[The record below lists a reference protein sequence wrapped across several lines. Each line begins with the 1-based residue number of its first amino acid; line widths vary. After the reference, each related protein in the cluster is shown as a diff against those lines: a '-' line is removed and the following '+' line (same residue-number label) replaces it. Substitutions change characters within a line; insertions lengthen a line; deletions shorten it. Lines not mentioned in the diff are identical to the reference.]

1 METLGTVAPIVIGIA
16 LAVVVGILLFG
27 VVSMAIGG
35 KFDQK
40 WSNKLMRMR
49 VLAQAGVLV
58 LLGILWLILRD

>member
-1 METLGTVAPIVIGIA
+1 MNTLGTVAPIVIGVA
-16 LAVVVGILLFG
+16 LALVVGILLFG

-49 VLAQAGVLV
+49 VLAQAGVI
-58 LLGILWLILRD
+58 LLLAILWLILRD

>member
-1 METLGTVAPIVIGIA
+1 MSTLGTVAPIVIGVA
-16 LAVVVGILLFG
+16 LALVVGILLFG

-49 VLAQAGVLV
+49 VLAQAGVI
-58 LLGILWLILRD
+58 LLLAILWLILRD

>member
-1 METLGTVAPIVIGIA
+1 MDTLGTVAPIVIGVA

-49 VLAQAGVLV
+49 VLAQAGVI
-58 LLGILWLILRD
+58 LLLAILWLILRD